1 MTVAFIGH
9 RNVVQTEAL
18 EKRVTEVVTTLI
30 EKENAD
36 TFLFG
41 SRSVFNSICY
51 DTVSKL
57 KITYPHIKRIYVRAE
72 FDYCDKLMEYLLE
85 YYEESFFPDGV
96 RGAGTLSYI
105 KRNQVMVDMCD
116 VLVVYCD
123 MNYRLPTKTIGNL
136 TLGVTKSTKSKS
148 GAVMATFY
156 AQQKKKR
163 IINLIT

>member
-18 EKRVTEVVTTLI
+18 GKRLTEVLTTLI
-30 EKENAD
+30 EKEYAD

-72 FDYCDKLMEYLLE
+72 FDYSDKLMEYLLE
-85 YYEESFFPDGV
+85 YYEESFFPDKV
-96 RGAGTLSYI
+96 RGSGTLSYI

-116 VLVVYCD
+116 VSVVYCD
-123 MNYRLPTKTIGNL
+123 NNYKPSTKT
-136 TLGVTKSTKSKS
+136 KS
-148 GAVMATFY
+148 GTIMTTAY
-156 AQQKKKR
+156 ARKKNKR
-163 IINLIT
+163 VINLFAQ